1 MLESIKKNRSCRS
14 FERVEISEKDM
25 RMIVSAAR
33 YSPSARNAQSLR
45 YLYTRDIKECEKI
58 FPYTHWAG
66 AISWNPNSE
75 EGATAYILVC
85 TDTEKASSNHYVDM
99 GLALQN
105 MRLVAQDLGYSSC
118 ILGAYQKKEVETL
131 LGLPEGYF
139 SYFILALGKG
149 RDCVEI
155 IDTDTTDMKYER
167 NDKNHHKVYK
177 LKLEHLLLTSTH
189 GKN

>member
-1 MLESIKKNRSCRS
+1 MLEKIKRNRSCRS
-14 FERVEISEKDM
+14 FERVEIPEEDM
-25 RMIVSAAR
+25 KTIASAAR
-33 YSPSARNAQSLR
+33 YSPSARNAQMLR
-45 YLYTRDIKECEKI
+45 YLYTRDIRECEKI

-66 AISWNPNSE
+66 AISWNPKAE
-75 EGATAYILVC
+75 EAATGYILVC
-85 TDTEKASSNHYVDM
+85 ADTEKASSNHYVDM

-149 RDCVEI
+149 KDNIEV
-155 IDTDTTDMKYER
+155 IDAETTDIKYER
-167 NDKNHHKVYK
+167 NDKNDHKVYK
-177 LKLEHLLLTSTH
+177 LKLEQLLLTSTH
-189 GKN
+189 EKN